1 MLGKVVKSPWFLLAG
16 GIAAVLSL
24 IAALT
29 GPVPELF
36 KQRTKTTSLVAEPVN
51 KPHIGLYALPLDT
64 PLEQMP
70 IAGPGPCSADTAE
83 WLRRFGTEIPNA
95 QAISIRSTAED
106 GAMLAVDNLRA
117 VDVEVSDAPPAIQF
131 VCSDEGNSELVV
143 LDLRLDQDRKAYEK
157 SDSGSRPFAF
167 NLEPGEVGNLMVFL
181 KTNDDKAYSGRL
193 VADVTTGTT
202 KETVALPVN
211 GESRDRFEYRTFG
224 GKYGRLNVLPGTA
237 KGMFYCRLY
246 PTVESVG
253 GQDYDSFE
261 CTAEKIRS
269 VLDEI
274 GRS

>member
-1 MLGKVVKSPWFLLAG
+1 VLGKVVKSPWFLLVG

-24 IAALT
+24 VAALT

-36 KQRTKTTSLVAEPVN
+36 KQRTKASSLVAEPVN
-51 KPHIGLYALPLDT
+51 KPNIATYALPLDA

-70 IAGPGPCSADTAE
+70 VAGPGPCSADTAE

-117 VDVEVSDAPPAIQF
+117 VDVEASDALPAIQF
-131 VCSDEGNSELVV
+131 VCSDEGNADLVV
-143 LDLRLDQDRKAYEK
+143 LDLSLDQDRKAYEK
-157 SDSGSRPFAF
+157 SDGGSRPFAF
-167 NLEPGEVGNLMVFL
+167 NLEPGEVGNLMVVL

-193 VADVTTGTT
+193 VADVTTGTS
-202 KETVALPVN
+202 KETIALPVN
-211 GESRDRFEYRTFG
+211 GENRDRFEYRTFG
-224 GKYGRLNVLPGTA
+224 GKYGRLSVAPGKA
-237 KGMFYCRLY
+237 KGVFYCRLY

-253 GQDYDSFE
+253 GRDYEFFD